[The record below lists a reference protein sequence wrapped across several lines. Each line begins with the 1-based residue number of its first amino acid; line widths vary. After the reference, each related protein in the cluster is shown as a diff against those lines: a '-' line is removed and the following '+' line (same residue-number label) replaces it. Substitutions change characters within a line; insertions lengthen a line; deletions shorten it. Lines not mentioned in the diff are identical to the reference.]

1 MNLSSPFRVLV
12 LVVSLVH
19 AAEIQ
24 RKGDLHI
31 VNKVIAPDG
40 FERSTVL
47 SNGEF
52 PGTVITAN
60 KGDILEINVFDE
72 LTDTNMA
79 LPTTVHWHGIHAK
92 GTRFDDGTASVTQ
105 CPIVPGN
112 SYNYRVDTAGQTGTY
127 WYHSHYTA
135 QYCDGLRG
143 ALIIYDP
150 NDPHKDL
157 YDVDDTSTI
166 ISIADCCQ
174 RLQVSYVPH
183 WQLLPMITS
192 DLQLPPHVSLDTF
205 APTWQGPV
213 QPDSTLINGQG
224 RYPGGPQQAL
234 AIINVE
240 QGKRYRFRVIS
251 MVCDPR
257 FDFSIDGHSMAIIE
271 ADGVNHDPV
280 TVDKFTIFAGQRYSA
295 VVNADQPVGN
305 YWIRANPYAP
315 GTPGFDGGINSA
327 ILRYKGAPDADPT
340 SSEKGDAK
348 VLQETDLHPTENP
361 GAPGEPVQDGADVN
375 INMLLTLDQDTG
387 RFFIN
392 GKSMEFPDV
401 PVMLQ
406 IMSGV
411 TNPSEIMPIGS
422 VYELP
427 LNKTIQLSFPT
438 EDGSQAAPHPY
449 HLHGHSFDVVR
460 SAGSSTYNYVNPP
473 RRDVVNIGTPGDNV
487 TIRFRTDNTGPWIMH
502 CHIALHQEAGL
513 AVVMAEDIAGIQQD
527 QNPPAAW
534 NSLCPA
540 YEEFLGNTD

>member
-1 MNLSSPFRVLV
+1 MQLSSPFRVFL
-12 LVVSLVH
+12 LAVSLVQ
-19 AAEIQ
+19 AAEIH

-31 VNKVIAPDG
+31 VNKVFAPDG
-40 FERSTVL
+40 HERSTVL

-52 PGTVITAN
+52 PGPVITAN
-60 KGDILEINVFDE
+60 KGDVLEINVFNE

-112 SYNYRVDTAGQTGTY
+112 SYEYRVDTAGQTGTY
-127 WYHSHYTA
+127 WYHSHYTG

-143 ALIIYDP
+143 ALIIYDS

-166 ISIADCCQ
+166 ISIADC
-174 RLQVSYVPH
+174 
-183 WQLLPMITS
+183 LLSTS
-192 DLQLPPHVSLDTF
+192 KRGFHISPDSF
-205 APTWQGPV
+205 APTWHGLVRPN
-213 QPDSTLINGQG
+213 STLINGQG

-251 MVCDPR
+251 MSCDPR
-257 FDFSIDGHSMAIIE
+257 FNISIDGHSMAIIE

-295 VVNADQPVGN
+295 VVKADQPIGN
-305 YWIRANPYAP
+305 YWIRANPEFP
-315 GTPGFDGGINSA
+315 GTAGFDGGINSA
-327 ILRYKGAPDADPT
+327 ILRYKGAPNADPT
-340 SSEKGDAK
+340 SSDKENPK
-348 VLQETDLHPTENP
+348 VFQETDLHPTENP

-375 INMLLTLDQDTG
+375 INMLLTFDQPNEK
-387 RFFIN
+387 FFVN
-392 GKSMEFPDV
+392 GKSMEFPEV

-411 TNPSEIMPIGS
+411 TDPSKIMPVGS

-438 EDGSQAAPHPY
+438 EDGTLAAPHPY

-473 RRDVVNIGTPGDNV
+473 RRDVVSIGVPGDNV

-502 CHIALHQEAGL
+502 CHIALHQEMGL
-513 AVVMAEDIAGIQQD
+513 AVVMAENIPGIQQ
-527 QNPPAAW
+527 NPDP
-534 NSLCPA
+534 PG
-540 YEEFLGNTD
+540 E

>member
-1 MNLSSPFRVLV
+1 MYLSSSFSVL
-12 LVVSLVH
+12 LLAVSLVH

-31 VNKVIAPDG
+31 ANKIIAPDG

-60 KGDILEINVFDE
+60 KGDILEINVFND

-105 CPIVPGN
+105 CPLVPGN
-112 SYNYRVDTAGQTGTY
+112 SYRYRVDTAEQTGTY

-150 NDPHKDL
+150 DDPHKSL

-166 ISIADCCQ
+166 ISIAD
-174 RLQVSYVPH
+174 
-183 WQLLPMITS
+183 W
-192 DLQLPPHVSLDTF
+192 
-205 APTWQGPV
+205 

-257 FDFSIDGHSMAIIE
+257 FDFSIDGHNMAIIE

-295 VVNADQPVGN
+295 VVKADQPIGN
-305 YWIRANPYAP
+305 YWIRVNPHAP

-327 ILRYKGAPDADPT
+327 ILRYKGASDADPT
-340 SSEKGDAK
+340 SSDKADAK

-361 GAPGEPVQDGADVN
+361 GAPGESVQDGADVN
-375 INMLLTLDQDTG
+375 INMLLTFDQPNA

-392 GKSMEFPDV
+392 GNSMVFPDV

-411 TNPSEIMPIGS
+411 TNPSEIMPVGS

-427 LNKTIQLSFPT
+427 RNKTIQLSFPT

-460 SAGSSTYNYVNPP
+460 SAGSSTYNYANPP

-502 CHIALHQEAGL
+502 CHMALHQEMGL
-513 AVVMAEDIAGIQQD
+513 AVVMAEDISGIQQD

-540 YEEFLGNTD
+540 YEQFLRERN